1 MGKGDLPAL
10 VGMRELSRWP
20 AMEIGLGN
28 WIWRQGEQGDKWGK
42 KLEEM
47 IFLQIF
53 FISDLKAFIKEFLK
67 FTQNREELIEKSP
80 NVHIPL
86 LNLVFV

>member
-1 MGKGDLPAL
+1 MGQEVGGNDLPA
-10 VGMRELSRWP
+10 
-20 AMEIGLGN
+20 
-28 WIWRQGEQGDKWGK
+28 
-42 KLEEM
+42 
-47 IFLQIF
+47 IF

-67 FTQNREELIEKSP
+67 FTQNKEELIEKSP